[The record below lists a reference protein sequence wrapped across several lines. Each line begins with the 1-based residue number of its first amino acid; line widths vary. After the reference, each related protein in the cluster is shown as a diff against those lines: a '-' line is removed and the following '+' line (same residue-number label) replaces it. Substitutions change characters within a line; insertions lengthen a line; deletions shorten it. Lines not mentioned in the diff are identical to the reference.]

1 MEVYGAARS
10 EGFSPAVIRTQRSK
24 QRAMQA
30 LSVFL
35 AGVAL
40 AGIILVAADPHGS
53 VELQSRMQGVLASS
67 SPLQQLADEAPAEG
81 SPPPAEAPAAS
92 VNAGDIV
99 TFPGDYPNSVRHF
112 LLIGW
117 AMFAIGAG
125 VLFYVGTWSLAEE
138 KRTILHPV
146 SFLSLAFCAMAYYAM
161 YVGLGAEF
169 QGETTPPRVVF
180 PARYSL
186 HLVAVPATLLSLAL
200 FTRCDVVTTVSLLGC
215 DVLSFATLFMMG
227 VVTTPQRYLWW
238 IASLLFFC
246 AVVPSLLTLLGN
258 TEAQMQPKIK
268 PLIWILVLGHCAILA
283 ASLAGA
289 EGTSALGLS
298 QEVGLLTAV
307 DLITIVAPNFWLVIQ
322 QNAEGT
328 VWA

>member
-1 MEVYGAARS
+1 
-10 EGFSPAVIRTQRSK
+10 
-24 QRAMQA
+24 MQA

-53 VELQSRMQGVLASS
+53 VELQSRMQGVLAPS

-81 SPPPAEAPAAS
+81 SPPAAEAPAAS

-146 SFLSLAFCAMAYYAM
+146 SFLTLAFCAMAYCAM
-161 YVGLGAEF
+161 YV
-169 QGETTPPRVVF
+169 
-180 PARYSL
+180 
-186 HLVAVPATLLSLAL
+186 
-200 FTRCDVVTTVSLLGC
+200 
-215 DVLSFATLFMMG
+215 
-227 VVTTPQRYLWW
+227 
-238 IASLLFFC
+238 
-246 AVVPSLLTLLGN
+246 
-258 TEAQMQPKIK
+258 
-268 PLIWILVLGHCAILA
+268 
-283 ASLAGA
+283 
-289 EGTSALGLS
+289 
-298 QEVGLLTAV
+298 
-307 DLITIVAPNFWLVIQ
+307 
-322 QNAEGT
+322 
-328 VWA
+328 